1 MVDTVNEFQQIF
13 LSYKDVS
20 EANPDWSDQMV
31 EDYLATKR
39 DITAATETADK
50 AVDTSSASVLIP
62 AIIQR
67 LEALENVQHPKFGQI
82 ALDQIDKGSLKVR
95 EISADYTTEG
105 NQILIC
111 NNLDEILI
119 TLNPLPEHK
128 EQVVIVRNGKG
139 RVNVTSNK
147 TISGKV
153 TKKILRQYTAPH
165 HIYTTEADAWNV
177 I

>member
-67 LEALENVQHPKFGQI
+67 LDALENVQHPKFGQI
-82 ALDQIDKGSLKVR
+82 ALDRTGDVFH
-95 EISADYTTEG
+95 
-105 NQILIC
+105 
-111 NNLDEILI
+111 LDQPRKIARYFC
-119 TLNPLPEHK
+119 PL
-128 EQVVIVRNGKG
+128 
-139 RVNVTSNK
+139 
-147 TISGKV
+147 
-153 TKKILRQYTAPH
+153 A
-165 HIYTTEADAWNV
+165 
-177 I
+177 